1 MVMGYSTGNY
11 NYKRLAWWKTSMVM
25 GYRKLQLQQTSLVEV
40 IDGDGVQVT
49 TTDTSLVEDIDG
61 DGVQVIT
68 TTTD

>member
-1 MVMGYSTGNY
+1 
-11 NYKRLAWWKTSMVM
+11 MVM